1 MEIQQLRYFTV
12 AARYQHITKA
22 AEEIHIAQPA
32 LTQIIKRL
40 ESEVGAPLF
49 ERNGR
54 NIILTPE
61 GKILQEEALQILK
74 TIDELPIVLQQK
86 KTERDKTLKIK
97 VSAATIW
104 FMPAIIAYK
113 KTHPDVNLD
122 FIRNDDMRDCDFLIT
137 TSTDTSG
144 QAEES
149 FIVDEEIL
157 LAVSKDRAKTMPPKV
172 RLSDLKGDVF
182 LITDKSKPFFRIC
195 EEYCLKSG
203 FAPNVIFE
211 CDSQTVIFDL
221 VSADLGVAFCPT
233 FSWGKIDQNKIA
245 LLPFEEKCF
254 RKIVL
259 IALKQTTPLQKDFF
273 AYLKNF
279 MSDAQTSQHK

>member
-49 ERNGR
+49 EKNGR

-61 GKILQEEALQILK
+61 GKILQEEALKILK

-86 KTERDKTLKIK
+86 KAERDKTIKIK

-137 TSTDTSG
+137 TSTDTGG

-172 RLSDLKGDVF
+172 RLSDLKGGR
-182 LITDKSKPFFRIC
+182 FFDNRQ
-195 EEYCLKSG
+195 E
-203 FAPNVIFE
+203 
-211 CDSQTVIFDL
+211 QTVF
-221 VSADLGVAFCPT
+221 PYM
-233 FSWGKIDQNKIA
+233 
-245 LLPFEEKCF
+245 
-254 RKIVL
+254 RRVL
-259 IALKQTTPLQKDFF
+259 
-273 AYLKNF
+273 
-279 MSDAQTSQHK
+279 S

>member
-1 MEIQQLRYFTV
+1 MEIQQLRYFLV
-12 AARYQHITKA
+12 AARYQHVTKA

-32 LTQIIKRL
+32 LSQIIKRL
-40 ESEVGAPLF
+40 ESEVGTSLF
-49 ERNGR
+49 EKNGR
-54 NIILTPE
+54 NITLTPE
-61 GKILQEEALQILK
+61 GKILQEEALKILK

-86 KTERDKTLKIK
+86 KAERDKTIKIK

-104 FMPAIIAYK
+104 LMPAIIAYK

-122 FIRNDDMRDCDFLIT
+122 FIRNDDMRDCD
-137 TSTDTSG
+137 
-144 QAEES
+144 
-149 FIVDEEIL
+149 
-157 LAVSKDRAKTMPPKV
+157 
-172 RLSDLKGDVF
+172 F

-233 FSWGKIDQNKIA
+233 FSWGKIDQNRIS
-245 LLPFEEKCF
+245 LIPFDKKCF
-254 RKIVL
+254 RKIIL
-259 IALKQTTPLQKDFF
+259 IAFKQSTDLQKDFF
-273 AYLKNF
+273 AYLKRY
-279 MSDAQTSQHK
+279 MSVEQNHR